1 MIWDLRI
8 NKRIMLCMDSADKT
22 KSLVK
27 AKFLG
32 SSNVVAL
39 YENQIS
45 IFDVRKPSIIVGQ
58 SSINH

>member
-1 MIWDLRI
+1 
-8 NKRIMLCMDSADKT
+8 MLCMDSADKT

-32 SSNVVAL
+32 QSHVVAL